1 METPPSCSRSCL
13 HLPGSSGQKQA
24 NLLDGPFQLCPLC
37 SSGGPGQDIGDQDRM
52 MSRLEA
58 EMQVEPPDA
67 GEFTFAL
74 LDKGNGKA
82 LGVAA
87 LGVFF
92 FF

>member
-1 METPPSCSRSCL
+1 M
-13 HLPGSSGQKQA
+13 PGW
-24 NLLDGPFQLCPLC
+24 L
-37 SSGGPGQDIGDQDRM
+37 GQDIGEQDRM

-82 LGVAA
+82 RDSGANTWEVLGFSMCSGDNIA
-87 LGVFF
+87 LGC
-92 FF
+92 